1 MTSPRITVEPVVDHE
16 YRVLVDDGT
25 DSAESQ
31 FIVAPDV
38 LADLGVAAADEH
50 RVAELTAAFLIDHQP
65 IIDFPQLVYLDEV
78 AAAFDDYRPELQ
90 RRLG

>member
-1 MTSPRITVEPVVDHE
+1 MTNPRITVEPVVDHE
-16 YRVLVDDGT
+16 YRVQVDDGA
-25 DSAESQ
+25 DSAESE

-38 LADLGVAAADEH
+38 VAELGFAAADEG
-50 RVAELTAAFLIDHQP
+50 RIVELTAAFLADHQP

-78 AAAFDDYRPELQ
+78 AAAFDDYQPELR